1 MSFFHSLWQS
11 YDLNCINR
19 DWKKLTFY
27 YFADAYINFNSLV
40 TDLFKVY
47 KTRIWMSAINAASF
61 ASPSLGLQA
70 PSGIGPGAVGV
81 SRPSQGE
88 RRSQQ
93 QEQPAFVGLAQ
104 SNRGYQ
110 GGHAGTF
117 SNAVERSPMP
127 PPAFQQPSFAYGYT
141 QFTAAPRSVTA
152 SIGGYAPNMLPQID
166 PFPTFATPTGY
177 PSMPARFPSPH
188 SISISHEANEFS
200 SQGNGHPPGNDGW
213 MNSFQS
219 LSLNTR

>member
-1 MSFFHSLWQS
+1 VSVLATWATWA
-11 YDLNCINR
+11 DILRR

-70 PSGIGPGAVGV
+70 PSGVGPGAVGI
-81 SRPSQGE
+81 SRPTQPE

-93 QEQPAFVGLAQ
+93 QEQPTYGNLAQ
-104 SNRGYQ
+104 SGRGYQ
-110 GGHAGTF
+110 GAHTGTF
-117 SNAVERSPMP
+117 PNQPDRNPLP
-127 PPAFQQPSFAYGYT
+127 PTGFPQPSFAYGYSP
-141 QFTAAPRSVTA
+141 FTAAPRSITA

-166 PFPTFATPTGY
+166 PFPAFAASGGGY
-177 PSMPARFPSPH
+177 GSMPARFPSPH
-188 SISISHEANEFS
+188 GIGIVHDANEFAR
-200 SQGNGHPPGNDGW
+200 QGNGQPPGNDGW